1 MNRSLDEFT
10 TLLNKLTN
18 EDNAL
23 TSKHFD
29 ALCLYD
35 RPDQIDLVYEF
46 YVSRGDL
53 QSIHIIL
60 SYLVKIRT
68 KYSYSKLVMLTDHE
82 NAVIREEAIESVKSI
97 VPDER
102 NPLLIR
108 MIQSSHSEVSL
119 FAVHHLGLQ
128 RCRTA
133 VMPILEWLNKCEKK
147 QERIAGLAALSAI
160 GDDRCVPGIEKMFN
174 SFERDKEV
182 LEQALTTLGM
192 YSAAVNRHFLKKCIH
207 SGNKIIR
214 EATHLA
220 ILKLS
225 HKKWE
230 TLTARGLHKED
241 DSKIKMNI
249 LSSVRT
255 VETQRLFSTILKSG
269 ISDTHEGVRMM
280 AQTVFKRIRSE
291 KILLWLLANE
301 RKYSGKKREQILRL
315 LVMYPDDPRVVKVY
329 KKNSLQEKDLHL
341 KLVAIEY
348 MGYTGAKESMP
359 FLKSLSLSGQKYAF
373 VASVSLSHLLQKN
386 DQELLLEM
394 LSVSSKVN
402 SPIVQMYLRLILRLK
417 NADMINENVKSKILE
432 LTGSS
437 EHNIRYL
444 ALRCLSR
451 WDSRQN
457 MEMMLRFAVS
467 DPFRMVRHAAKISAA
482 EMVSVSIDRIED
494 FAGLINGDSQ
504 LCRIAYQ
511 IVKRID
517 WHRVFYREILQS
529 LTRSLTECRTEG
541 ISLRIQVIIRMLIRD
556 RRALFLDA
564 FSNLEWSADEM
575 KSLIRIAG
583 KTPIQTW
590 YGLKPETLIGIY
602 SRSDSDLRSELLGL
616 FGKLQISEN
625 KLKNLVFSEIENT
638 ADPAVADQARKTVL
652 KWVQAS
658 AEAGSRG

>member
-1 MNRSLDEFT
+1 
-10 TLLNKLTN
+10 
-18 EDNAL
+18 
-23 TSKHFD
+23 
-29 ALCLYD
+29 
-35 RPDQIDLVYEF
+35 
-46 YVSRGDL
+46 
-53 QSIHIIL
+53 
-60 SYLVKIRT
+60 
-68 KYSYSKLVMLTDHE
+68 
-82 NAVIREEAIESVKSI
+82 REEAIESVKSI

-108 MIQSSHSEVSL
+108 MIQSSYAEVSL
-119 FAVHHLGLQ
+119 FAVHQLGLQ

-133 VMPILEWLNKCEKK
+133 VMPILEWLESREKK
-147 QERIAGLAALSAI
+147 QDRIAGLAALSAI

-174 SFERDKEV
+174 SFEQDKEV
-182 LEQALTTLGM
+182 LEQALATLGM
-192 YSAAVNRHFLKKCIH
+192 YSSAVNRRFLKKCIH
-207 SGNKIIR
+207 SPNKVIR

-230 TLTARGLHKED
+230 VFTAKGLQKED
-241 DSKIKMNI
+241 DAKIKMNI

-255 VETQRLFSTILKSG
+255 VETQRLFSTVLKCG
-269 ISDTHEGVRMM
+269 ISDDHEGVRMM

-291 KILLWLLANE
+291 KILVWLLANE
-301 RKYSGKKREQILRL
+301 KKNSGKKKEQILRL
-315 LVMYPDDPRVVKVY
+315 LVMYPDDPRILKIY

-359 FLKSLSLSGQKYAF
+359 FLKSLALSGQKYAF
-373 VASVSLSHLLQKN
+373 VASVSLSHLLRSN

-394 LSVSSKVN
+394 LSVGSKVN

-417 NADMINENVKSKILE
+417 NADAISDEVKSKILE

-444 ALRCLSR
+444 SLRCLSR
-451 WDSRQN
+451 WDSSQN
-457 MEMMLRFAVS
+457 IELMLRFAVS
-467 DPFRMVRHAAKISAA
+467 DPSRMVRHAAEISAA
-482 EMVSVSIDRIED
+482 EMLSVSIDRIED
-494 FAGLINGDSQ
+494 FTGLINGKPQ
-504 LCRIAYQ
+504 LCRIAHQ
-511 IVKRID
+511 IVRRIE

-529 LTRSLTECRTEG
+529 LTRSLPECRTEG
-541 ISLRIQVIIRMLIRD
+541 ISLRVQVIIRMLIRD

-564 FSNLEWSADEM
+564 FSNLEWSSDEM

-602 SRSDSDLRSELLGL
+602 ERSDSDLRVELLGL
-616 FGKLQISEN
+616 FAKLQISEN
-625 KLKNLVFSEIENT
+625 KLKNLVFSEIENA
-638 ADPAVADQARKTVL
+638 ADPAVAVQARNTVL
-652 KWVQAS
+652 KWVQVS